1 MEENN
6 KVSAGV
12 PGRTSK
18 QKLATPVKLGGAGQG
33 KTNADLSPIPDRV
46 TEKPVQKFE
55 IPANH
60 SKLVK
65 LPHSEMKY
73 FWYFNTWL

>member
-1 MEENN
+1 
-6 KVSAGV
+6 
-12 PGRTSK
+12 
-18 QKLATPVKLGGAGQG
+18 
-33 KTNADLSPIPDRV
+33 LSPIPDRV

-55 IPANH
+55 IPANN

>member
-1 MEENN
+1 MEDIN

-18 QKLATPVKLGGAGQG
+18 QKLATPVKQGAPGQG
-33 KTNADLSPIPDRV
+33 KANADMSPIPDRV

-73 FWYFNTWL
+73 CRYFNSWL